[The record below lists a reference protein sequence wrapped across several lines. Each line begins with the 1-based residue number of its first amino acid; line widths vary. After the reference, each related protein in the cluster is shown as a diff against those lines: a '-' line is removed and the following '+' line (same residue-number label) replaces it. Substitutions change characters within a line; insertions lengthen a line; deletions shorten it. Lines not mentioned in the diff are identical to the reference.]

1 MSVESAETAVEP
13 ADAIE
18 AADAAVEAAEASMR
32 SVDASTDVVARFE
45 RVIGSRL
52 LALFAPALFDEMML
66 PAVSAS
72 LVDTARIRDDP
83 LGRARRTA
91 ASDQLA
97 FLANSV
103 HRREEMQ
110 RLVQLHRDVKGVGP
124 EGVRYSALS
133 PEPWN
138 WNLISIFFM
147 HRGAFLTLTG
157 QRLNAAENQTIW
169 DRFRALCEDLQMP
182 GRARQLTEN
191 YEDLCAYYDYMAA
204 EKLKHTAALDIV
216 MDATLRPR
224 RPPYIPAVTAPLWT
238 VLGPVAGHIVAVLGF
253 GIMHPRVREIVPMTW
268 TRRHDLEFTVLT
280 RVLRL
285 AYRWLP
291 SRFTDTPLARNRREY
306 ERIAAR
312 SKGIGLMS
320 FIPGATQTCGR

>member
-1 MSVESAETAVEP
+1 MSVESAETAVES

-18 AADAAVEAAEASMR
+18 SADAAVEAAEASMR

-66 PAVSAS
+66 PAVSAA

-83 LGRARRTA
+83 FGRARRTA

-97 FLANSV
+97 FLANRV

-110 RLVQLHRDVKGVGP
+110 RLVELHRDVKGVGP
-124 EGVRYSALS
+124 DGVRYSALS

-147 HRGAFLTLTG
+147 HRGAFLAITG
-157 QRLNAAENQTIW
+157 ERLGAAENQAIW

-191 YEDLCAYYDYMAA
+191 YEELCAYYDHMAA
-204 EKLKHTAALDIV
+204 EKLKHTASLDIV

-224 RPPYIPAVTAPLWT
+224 RPAYMPAVAAPLWT
-238 VLGPVAGHIVAVLGF
+238 LLGPVAGHIVVVLGF
-253 GIMHPRVREIVPMTW
+253 GIMHPRVREIVPMAW
-268 TRRHDLEFTVLT
+268 TRRHDIEFTVLT

-306 ERIAAR
+306 ERIVSR
-312 SKGIGLMS
+312 RKGVGLTS
-320 FIPGATQTCGR
+320 FVPGATQTCGR

>member
-1 MSVESAETAVEP
+1 
-13 ADAIE
+13 
-18 AADAAVEAAEASMR
+18 MR
-32 SVDASTDVVARFE
+32 RPTW
-45 RVIGSRL
+45 SRL

-66 PAVSAS
+66 PAVSAA

-83 LGRARRTA
+83 FGRARRTA

-110 RLVQLHRDVKGVGP
+110 RLVELHRDVKGVGP
-124 EGVRYSALS
+124 DGVRYSALS

-147 HRGAFLTLTG
+147 HRGAFLAITG
-157 QRLNAAENQTIW
+157 ERLSAADDQAIW

-182 GRARQLTEN
+182 GRARRLTEN
-191 YEDLCAYYDYMAA
+191 YEDLCAYYGRMAG
-204 EKLKHTAALDIV
+204 EKLQHTAALDIV
-216 MDATLRPR
+216 MDVTLRPR
-224 RPPYIPAVTAPLWT
+224 RPAYMPAVTAPLWT
-238 VLGPVAGHIVAVLGF
+238 MLGPAAGHIVAVLGF
-253 GIMHPRVREIVPMTW
+253 GIMHPRVREIVPMAW
-268 TRRHDLEFTVLT
+268 TRRHDLEFRVLT

-306 ERIAAR
+306 ERIVSR
-312 SKGIGLMS
+312 RQGVGLTS
-320 FIPGATQTCGR
+320 FVPGATQTCGR

>member
-18 AADAAVEAAEASMR
+18 SAEAAEASMG
-32 SVDASTDVVARFE
+32 SVDASTDVADRFE

-66 PAVSAS
+66 PAVSAA

-124 EGVRYSALS
+124 DGVRYSALS

-147 HRGAFLTLTG
+147 HRGAFLAITG
-157 QRLNAAENQTIW
+157 ERLSAAENQAIW

-182 GRARQLTEN
+182 GRARRLTEN
-191 YEDLCAYYDYMAA
+191 YEDLSAYYDHMAA

-224 RPPYIPAVTAPLWT
+224 RPTYIPAVTAPLWT
-238 VLGPVAGHIVAVLGF
+238 LLGPVAGHIVAVLGF
-253 GIMHPRVREIVPMTW
+253 GIMHPCVRDIVPMSW
-268 TRRHDLEFTVLT
+268 TRRHDLEFTVFA

-306 ERIAAR
+306 ARIVSR
-312 SKGIGLMS
+312 RKGIGLTS
-320 FIPGATQTCGR
+320 FVPGATQTCGR

>member
-1 MSVESAETAVEP
+1 MSAESLHVSIESLDASAEQIDVSTQSVDTAVESV
-13 ADAIE
+13 AD
-18 AADAAVEAAEASMR
+18 
-32 SVDASTDVVARFE
+32 RFE
-45 RVIGSRL
+45 RVVGSRF
-52 LALFAPALFDEMML
+52 LALFSPALFDEMML
-66 PAVSAS
+66 PAVSAA

-97 FLANSV
+97 FLANCAD
-103 HRREEMQ
+103 RRGEMQ
-110 RLVQLHRDVKGVGP
+110 RLVELHRDVKGVAP
-124 EGVRYSALS
+124 DGVRYSALS

-147 HRGAFLTLTG
+147 HRGAFVAITG
-157 QRLNAAENQTIW
+157 ERLGAPENQAIW

-182 GRARQLTEN
+182 GRARQLAES
-191 YEDLCAYYDYMAA
+191 YDELCAYYDRVVG
-204 EKLKHTAALDIV
+204 EKLKHTASLDIV

-224 RPPYIPAVTAPLWT
+224 RPASIPAVTAPLWT
-238 VLGPVAGHIVAVLGF
+238 LLGPVAGHVVAVLGF
-253 GIMHPRVREIVPMTW
+253 GIMHPRVREIVPMAW
-268 TRRHDLEFTVLT
+268 TRRHDFEFTVFT

-306 ERIAAR
+306 ERIIAR
-312 SKGIGLMS
+312 YKGIGLAS
-320 FIPGATQTCGR
+320 FVPGVTQTCGRLGEE